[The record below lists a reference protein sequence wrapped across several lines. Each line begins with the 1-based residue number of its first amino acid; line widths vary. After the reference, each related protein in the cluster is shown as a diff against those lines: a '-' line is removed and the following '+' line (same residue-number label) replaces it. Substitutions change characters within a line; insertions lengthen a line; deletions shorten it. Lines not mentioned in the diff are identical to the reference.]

1 MAKAASEV
9 AVGREEEEE
18 EEEEKQCLDADARL
32 NVRVLPQPM
41 KRMALK
47 W

>member
-9 AVGREEEEE
+9 AVGREEEE

-47 W
+47 C

>member
-9 AVGREEEEE
+9 AVGREEEE